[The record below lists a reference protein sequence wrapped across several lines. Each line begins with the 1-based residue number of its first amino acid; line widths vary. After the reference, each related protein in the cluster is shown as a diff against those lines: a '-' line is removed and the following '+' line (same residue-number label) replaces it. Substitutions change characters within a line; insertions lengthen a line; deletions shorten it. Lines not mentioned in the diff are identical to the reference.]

1 MHGISARTG
10 APPARATRASE
21 GHARVLLPCAFLL
34 ALVALLIAPVPAYAD
49 ANYRTVL
56 WSGDYAS
63 GKQYIV
69 GADNKYDA
77 AAYICG
83 QTSAQVAAYDMTV
96 RYKLSSTENDFAAL
110 ADSLEKDWPGWNEDT
125 LAQSLADTFNRE
137 VDGLSLWD
145 VMTQSASIGAGG
157 GIILNQGALKLFQ
170 VQYWQDSVDC
180 DIYAVDTTSDAVS
193 RARDDLLEILNGGGG
208 GSVPDGDFVTYTA
221 NVNYNDNTT
230 GSTSSYYVCS
240 DKNKLGTKWSNNR
253 AYTAEGSRPSYGY
266 VLYPSSISINVSKD
280 VFPQDYSFDNSAVIV
295 RIYDGRLSA
304 LTFYENVTPLYRA
317 NWTVNTL
324 EYVYD
329 LRYTSTRHCYISLSS
344 SSDAWTFNGS
354 TFTYQKPEN
363 FNPIF
368 NTVTDGHDDVSNYD
382 EQGLIYDSGGGT
394 EPDPPQGPGNWP
406 DPPSDPEPPEPP
418 TVPDPPENPEPDPPD
433 PPIAP
438 TPPSPEPPTN
448 VIIPTGT
455 TPQDYTPWLRAI
467 LEQLQTLTSEL
478 ANHCVHLQEEMQISV
493 NELQDTLIRID
504 NSLENHIWDL
514 FNGLEDYL
522 HDLAVWLADQLDYN
536 VNVDPYDDSSVLYWL
551 RKIYSRLGNKPNPPT
566 TIMDPDPTEPFDFW
580 AWLLNLINNIVGEII
595 TDLVGDVA
603 GLLDAFKSKFPFSI
617 PWDIAALLTLFDGV
631 RATPQFTVRLPAV
644 QGWYNEIVFNID
656 LTPYNSVAA
665 VCRAA
670 VNIWWVMCLVMRTDW
685 MLGVMDRASSFAERF
700 VRKVYAVE

>member
-83 QTSAQVAAYDMTV
+83 QTSAQVAAYDITV
-96 RYKLSSTENDFAAL
+96 RYKLSSTDNDFSAL
-110 ADSLEKDWPGWNEDT
+110 ADSLEKDWPGFNEDT
-125 LAQSLADTFNRE
+125 LAQSLAETFTRN

-145 VMTQSASIGAGG
+145 VMTQTASVGAGG

-170 VQYWQDSVDC
+170 VNYWQDNVDC

-193 RARDDLLEILNGGGG
+193 RARDDLQEILNGGGG
-208 GSVPDGDFVTYTA
+208 GTGGVIEGDYTVYNLTKA
-221 NVNYNDNTT
+221 RLEGNGSQNFSNYWSLYSNSSNVYYWDDTNNLTPKLPST
-230 GSTSSYYVCS
+230 LRLKISTSQITKYQTFFDSDDLVAYV
-240 DKNKLGTKWSNNR
+240 NTNI
-253 AYTAEGSRPSYGY
+253 GSGNTLQIYHS
-266 VLYPSSISINVSKD
+266 
-280 VFPQDYSFDNSAVIV
+280 SAVEMRSGGYQNSVYERLYRSNAGGTSEYAIAATTLYLGQDTEGLYCYANSLSKTNV
-295 RIYDGRLSA
+295 TLNGSEAMTYVGYYGSLSA
-304 LTFYENVTPLYRA
+304 
-317 NWTVNTL
+317 
-324 EYVYD
+324 
-329 LRYTSTRHCYISLSS
+329 
-344 SSDAWTFNGS
+344 
-354 TFTYQKPEN
+354 Q
-363 FNPIF
+363 
-368 NTVTDGHDDVSNYD
+368 
-382 EQGLIYDSGGGT
+382 
-394 EPDPPQGPGNWP
+394 EPTGPGNWP
-406 DPPSDPEPPEPP
+406 DPPENPTPPEPP

-438 TPPSPEPPTN
+438 TPPPIEPPTN

-455 TPQDYTPWLRAI
+455 TPADYTPWLRAI

-504 NSLENHIWDL
+504 TSLENHIWDL
-514 FNGLEDYL
+514 FNGLEDYM

-551 RKIYSRLGNKPNPPT
+551 RQIYSRLGNKPKPPT

-580 AWLLNLINNIVGEII
+580 AWLLDLVNKIVGEII

-617 PWDIAALLTLFDGV
+617 PWDIAALLALFDGV

-644 QGWYNEIVFNID
+644 EGWYDEIVFNID

-685 MLGVMDRASSFAERF
+685 MLGVMDRSSSFGERF
-700 VRKVYAVE
+700 VRKVYAMD